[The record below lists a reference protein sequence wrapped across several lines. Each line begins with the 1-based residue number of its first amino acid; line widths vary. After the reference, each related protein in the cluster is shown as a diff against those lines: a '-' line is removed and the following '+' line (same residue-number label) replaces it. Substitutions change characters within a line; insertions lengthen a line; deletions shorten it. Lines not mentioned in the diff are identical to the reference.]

1 MANLSKIRREKM
13 LSFLESLKEQHSDD
27 ESLISIN
34 QIEHELASKK
44 YGLVWEEHDEE
55 VESKL
60 EKYIPVFK
68 ELSEKELTLKKSNN
82 NYNFI
87 CEGDNLHTL
96 HLLEKTNKNK
106 IKMIY
111 IDPPYNTGN
120 KDFVYND
127 EYIDVNDSFRHSKW
141 LSFMYKRLVIAKKLL
156 TKEGVIFISIDDNEM
171 VPLKM
176 LCDEIFGEINY
187 VANIIVKSNPRGSQ
201 SKKEIASVHEYILVY
216 AKDIFSAA
224 IIGHKLTENMTAE
237 YKYEDKYGKYRL
249 LGLRQRGGFWR
260 ADERPNLY
268 YPFYINPEDASIEL
282 EVDEKHYVEVFP
294 IQPSTGVKG
303 TWRWS
308 KEKVVKDKQY
318 LMAKSIKRG
327 GNMTWD
333 IYQKDYILSGESAR
347 RTKAKT
353 LWDEKEMNYQNAANE
368 LKEIFGT
375 SPFTYAKPV
384 YLIKKAMEMI
394 DFSDNDIV
402 LDFFAGTGTTGQA
415 VLEMNKEDGVER
427 KFILC
432 TNDENNIC
440 EKITYQRLKTVI
452 SGKRMNGSI
461 YSNGIPANLKFYKTT
476 FVNKDSEEL
485 TGELLNHTI
494 EMIQL
499 QFGISGDNQ
508 KYVIIMDDEEM
519 DIFENNISKYNNLQA
534 VFINQDVL
542 LSTSQ
547 EKMLESINTYI
558 IPDCYFDFELREVG
572 ELW

>member
-519 DIFENNISKYNNLQA
+519 DIFEKNISKYNNLQA